1 MMEIEYRYSSFSFSK
16 YVILYIIRVIEAKV
30 KKREDTMYRKL
41 LLATVLATFTIG
53 TSVNAVS

>member
-1 MMEIEYRYSSFSFSK
+1 MYNKSNVIYS
-16 YVILYIIRVIEAKV
+16 
-30 KKREDTMYRKL
+30 KKREATMYRTL